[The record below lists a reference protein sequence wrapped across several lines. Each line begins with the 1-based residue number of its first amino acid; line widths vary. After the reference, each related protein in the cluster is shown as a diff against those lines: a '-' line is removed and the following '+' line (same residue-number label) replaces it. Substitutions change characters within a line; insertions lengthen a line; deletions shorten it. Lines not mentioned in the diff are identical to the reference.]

1 MFVNKMCVLVL
12 KVCVLVLMIHVQF
25 ERDGSVFFSWFQ
37 FGDLIDCLISAIY

>member
-25 ERDGSVFFSWFQ
+25 ERDGSV
-37 FGDLIDCLISAIY
+37 